1 MESGEIRKNT
11 RLNIYSDEEAQ
22 VRIFKADS
30 KRKQDTL
37 SRPYNLAKSVVIS
50 VSHGY

>member
-22 VRIFKADS
+22 VRNRERIEIDEKE
-30 KRKQDTL
+30 
-37 SRPYNLAKSVVIS
+37 
-50 VSHGY
+50 

>member
-22 VRIFKADS
+22 V
-30 KRKQDTL
+30 
-37 SRPYNLAKSVVIS
+37 
-50 VSHGY
+50 SHGERIEIDEKE